1 MWPRH
6 GLRFRVSNHYK
17 LSLIMKKILLT
28 AVASAVL
35 IGAGQNASAHISYS
49 GRNFGTLEVG
59 GGAVVI
65 GNQTISSSF
74 GWADATDSD
83 WGDSHRGRFFRFKL
97 SSTASVVITVAR
109 NSGGNQTA
117 GNGTANSFLPAVS
130 LYSGLAQGTVSVNQ
144 TLGNGTVVARTEA
157 LSHDTAPLSVSSRG
171 NGTEGSFRALN
182 NWSIGNDPTYVT
194 AGDST
199 SRILIAD
206 RLASFTYIGHAADG
220 TAANY
225 GNAPGIEGDGTA
237 DGFLTATFVD
247 LPPGDYSFFVG
258 GADYDKQNVQVG
270 TYPTYGVY
278 VSAQAIAPTPSVS
291 QQTASSASSSSGDT
305 KTIKGVAE
313 ALGLN
318 ANGKSNKRLRNEIE
332 KELKKASASSEKI
345 TKAKPK
351 KTKAKK

>member
-1 MWPRH
+1 
-6 GLRFRVSNHYK
+6 
-17 LSLIMKKILLT
+17 MKKILLT

-49 GRNFGTLEVG
+49 GRNFGTLEVR

-171 NGTEGSFRALN
+171 NSTEGSFRSLE

-199 SRILIAD
+199 SGILIAD
-206 RLASFTYIGHAADG
+206 RLASFTYIDHAADG

-258 GADYDKQNVQVG
+258 GADYAAQNVQVG

-278 VSAQAIAPTPSVS
+278 VSAQAIEINGSPVITSAS
-291 QQTASSASSSSGDT
+291 TASGKLRRLFIYRVRALNNATSYTATSLPSGLRIHN
-305 KTIKGVAE
+305 KTGVISGRPTQSGSFNVNIQATNQY
-313 ALGLN
+313 G
-318 ANGKSNKRLRNEIE
+318 
-332 KELKKASASSEKI
+332 I
-345 TKAKPK
+345 TSKQI
-351 KTKAKK
+351 TILINN

>member
-1 MWPRH
+1 
-6 GLRFRVSNHYK
+6 
-17 LSLIMKKILLT
+17 MKKILLT

-182 NWSIGNDPTYVT
+182 NWSIANDPTYVT

-199 SRILIAD
+199 SGILIAE
-206 RLASFTYIGHAADG
+206 RLASFTYIDHAADG

-237 DGFLTATFVD
+237 DGFLTATFLD

-258 GADYDKQNVQVG
+258 GADYAAQNVQVG

-313 ALGLN
+313 SLGLN

>member
-1 MWPRH
+1 
-6 GLRFRVSNHYK
+6 
-17 LSLIMKKILLT
+17 MKKILLT

-49 GRNFGTLEVG
+49 GRDFGTLEVG

-109 NSGGNQTA
+109 NHLGNQTV
-117 GNGTANSFLPAVS
+117 GNGTANSFLPGVS
-130 LYSGLAQGTVSVNQ
+130 LYSGLAQRANNEGVQQGETF
-144 TLGNGTVVARTEA
+144 RTEGLA
-157 LSHDTAPLSVSSRG
+157 HDSAALSVSSRG
-171 NGTEGSFRALN
+171 NSTEGSFRSLE

-194 AGDST
+194 AADSN
-199 SRILIAD
+199 SGILIPA

-225 GNAPGIEGDGTA
+225 GDASGIEGDGTA

-258 GADYDKQNVQVG
+258 GADYAAQNVQVG

-278 VSAQAIAPTPSVS
+278 VSAQAIEINGSPVITSAS
-291 QQTASSASSSSGDT
+291 TASGKLRRLFIYRVRALNNATSYTATSLPSGLRIHN
-305 KTIKGVAE
+305 KTGVISGRPTQSGSFNVNIQATNQY
-313 ALGLN
+313 G
-318 ANGKSNKRLRNEIE
+318 
-332 KELKKASASSEKI
+332 I
-345 TKAKPK
+345 TSKQI
-351 KTKAKK
+351 TILINN

>member
-1 MWPRH
+1 
-6 GLRFRVSNHYK
+6 
-17 LSLIMKKILLT
+17 MKKILLT

-35 IGAGQNASAHISYS
+35 IGVGQNASAHISYS

-83 WGDSHRGRFFRFKL
+83 WGDSHRGRFFRFTL
-97 SSTASVVITVAR
+97 NQTASVIITVAR

-130 LYSGLAQGTVSVNQ
+130 LYSGLAQGTLSVNQ
-144 TLGNGTVVARTEA
+144 TLGNGTTITRTEA
-157 LSHDTAPLSVSSRG
+157 LAHDASALSVSARG
-171 NGTEGSFRALN
+171 SAEGSLQTLANF
-182 NWSIGNDPTYVT
+182 SIGNDPTYVV

-199 SRILIAD
+199 SGILIAE
-206 RLASFTYIGHAADG
+206 RLATFTYIGHAADG
-220 TAANY
+220 TPANY
-225 GNAPGIEGDGTA
+225 GNATGIVGDGTA
-237 DGFLTATFVD
+237 DGYLTATFLD
-247 LPPGDYSFFVG
+247 LPAGDYSIFVG
-258 GADYDKQNVQVG
+258 GADYASQDVQVG

-278 VSAQAIAPTPSVS
+278 VSAQAIKADAS
-291 QQTASSASSSSGDT
+291 QQASSSTSSSASSTSSTPDGNT
-305 KTIKGVAE
+305 KSIKGIAE
-313 ALGLN
+313 KLGLN

-332 KELKKASASSEKI
+332 KELKKASASSEKK

>member
-1 MWPRH
+1 
-6 GLRFRVSNHYK
+6 
-17 LSLIMKKILLT
+17 MKKILLT

-199 SRILIAD
+199 SGILIAE
-206 RLASFTYIGHAADG
+206 RLASFTYIDHAADG

-225 GNAPGIEGDGTA
+225 GDTPGIEGDGTA
-237 DGFLTATFVD
+237 DGFLTATFLD

-258 GADYDKQNVQVG
+258 GADYAAQNVQVG

-278 VSAQAIAPTPSVS
+278 VSAQAIEINGSPVITSAS
-291 QQTASSASSSSGDT
+291 TASGKLRRPFIYRVRALNHATSCTATSLPSGLSIHN
-305 KTIKGVAE
+305 KTGVISGRPTQSGSFNVNIQAINQY
-313 ALGLN
+313 G
-318 ANGKSNKRLRNEIE
+318 
-332 KELKKASASSEKI
+332 I
-345 TKAKPK
+345 TSKQI
-351 KTKAKK
+351 TILINN

>member
-199 SRILIAD
+199 SGILIAE
-206 RLASFTYIGHAADG
+206 RLASFTYIDHAADG

-237 DGFLTATFVD
+237 DGFLTATFLD

-258 GADYDKQNVQVG
+258 GADYAAQNVQVG